1 MALNPV
7 YFASSIIGGLGL
19 FVVWLWMRQVRH
31 WSFPVRRR
39 SFHYDRVT
47 EAVEGLAD
55 RGPSGKTDEGE
66 RAEAAAAEGEAKEE
80 AEEEAEPERPAPEPK
95 RPSSLWD
102 RMKLH
107 LYTYQKRPR

>member
-55 RGPSGKTDEGE
+55 RGPSGKSEEE
-66 RAEAAAAEGEAKEE
+66 REEAAAEAEAEAEGEET
-80 AEEEAEPERPAPEPK
+80 AEPERHEPEPAQ
-95 RPSSLWD
+95 PSSLWD